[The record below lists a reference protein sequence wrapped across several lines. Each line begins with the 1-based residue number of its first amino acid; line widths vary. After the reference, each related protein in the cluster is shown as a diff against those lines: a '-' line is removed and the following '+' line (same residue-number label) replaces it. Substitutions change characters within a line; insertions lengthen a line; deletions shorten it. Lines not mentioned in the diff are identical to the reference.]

1 MMGRREDSQVQFLY
15 AFDLDKVVPPDH
27 LVRQIDGVLD
37 LSWVHKELAP
47 YYSHTG
53 RPSIDPV
60 LMIRMLLVGYV
71 FALRSERR
79 LCSEVQVNLAYRW
92 FCKLSVEDQIPDHS
106 VFSRARHERFRE
118 SDALRRVFEG
128 VVAMCIAAGL
138 VGGEAFSVDASLIKA
153 DVDKKKRVPGD
164 QPIAWPKAEEASR
177 AVREYLTAL
186 DAARSDEES
195 GDGDGGGSSGGGSRS
210 KPPKEVSLT
219 DPQATWVARPGVD
232 PFFAYDANY
241 LIDNKAGI
249 IVDAE
254 GTRANRTVEIA
265 VTQTMME
272 RVRRRFD
279 LRPQRLAGDTVY
291 GAVRLLKWLVD
302 RKITPHIPVWDKSA
316 RSDGTFSR
324 ADFVFDQERNI
335 YICPGGAELTS
346 TGNIDQ
352 GHIVYYRASKNDCST
367 CSLEAEVHDGGRAQD
382 HPRSQRG
389 CARSRPRA
397 GQHGSLPAV
406 TPGTQEGR
414 DAVCAYEAHPQA
426 RSASTARLER
436 RQGRGAAHR
445 DRAEPEAARQA
456 TRPRPT
462 IVRSRLPG
470 VSVASGIGTANASNP
485 RAPPTGGRENGSPP
499 SSSPR
504 RA

>member
-1 MMGRREDSQVQFLY
+1 MMGRREDRQVQFLY

-164 QPIAWPKAEEASR
+164 QPVSWPNAEEASH
-177 AVREYLTAL
+177 AVREYLAAL
-186 DAARSDEES
+186 DATRSDEES
-195 GDGDGGGSSGGGSRS
+195 GDGGGSSTRGNRR

-219 DPQATWVARPGVD
+219 DPQSTWVARPGMD

-249 IVDAE
+249 IIDAE
-254 GTRANRTVEIA
+254 GTRANRVVEIA
-265 VTQTMME
+265 VTQTMIE
-272 RVRRRFD
+272 RVGRRFD
-279 LRPQRLAGDTVY
+279 LWPRRLAGDTAY

-302 RKITPHIPVWDKSA
+302 RSITPHIPVWDKSA
-316 RSDGTFSR
+316 RHDGTFSR
-324 ADFVFDQERNI
+324 ADFVFDQGHNI
-335 YICPGGAELTS
+335 YVCPGGAVLTS

-352 GHIVYYRASKNDCST
+352 GHIVHYRASRNDCSI
-367 CSLEAEVHDGGRAQD
+367 CSLKPKCTTAVVRKITRDINEDVRDRVRALADTEAFQQSRRERKKVEMRFAHMKRILGLDRLRLRGLNGARDEVLLTATAQNL
-382 HPRSQRG
+382 R
-389 CARSRPRA
+389 
-397 GQHGSLPAV
+397 
-406 TPGTQEGR
+406 
-414 DAVCAYEAHPQA
+414 
-426 RSASTARLER
+426 RLVKLL
-436 RQGRGAAHR
+436 GRGPPPVA
-445 DRAEPEAARQA
+445 AARRKQ
-456 TRPRPT
+456 
-462 IVRSRLPG
+462 
-470 VSVASGIGTANASNP
+470 
-485 RAPPTGGRENGSPP
+485 
-499 SSSPR
+499 
-504 RA
+504 

>member
-128 VVAMCIAAGL
+128 VVAMCIAAGF

-153 DVDKKKRVPGD
+153 DVNKQKRVAGD
-164 QPIAWPKAEEASR
+164 QPMSWPKAEQASR
-177 AVREYLTAL
+177 TVREYLTAL
-186 DAARSDEES
+186 DDARSNDESDS
-195 GDGDGGGSSGGGSRS
+195 GNGDGSSGGSSRS

-241 LIDNKAGI
+241 LIDNRTGI

-254 GTRANRTVEIA
+254 GTRANRIVEIA
-265 VTQTMME
+265 ITKTMID

-279 LRPQRLAGDTVY
+279 LQPQRLAGDTAY

-302 RKITPHIPVWDKSA
+302 RSITPHIPVWDKSA
-316 RSDGTFSR
+316 RPDGTFSR
-324 ADFVFDQERNI
+324 ADFVFDPERNI
-335 YICPGGAELTS
+335 YVCPGGAELTS

-352 GHIVYYRASKNDCST
+352 GHILYYRASKNDCST
-367 CSLEAEVHDGGRAQD
+367 CSLKPKCTTAV
-382 HPRSQRG
+382 
-389 CARSRPRA
+389 SRKI
-397 GQHGSLPAV
+397 
-406 TPGTQEGR
+406 TR
-414 DAVCAYEAHPQA
+414 DLNEDV
-426 RSASTARLER
+426 
-436 RQGRGAAHR
+436 R
-445 DRAEPEAARQA
+445 DRVRALANTEAFQRSHRERKKVEMRFAHMKRILRLDRLRLRGLSGVRDEVLLTA
-456 TRPRPT
+456 TAQNLR
-462 IVRSRLPG
+462 RLVKLLG
-470 VSVASGIGTANASNP
+470 
-485 RAPPTGGRENGSPP
+485 RAPPSFAAACP
-499 SSSPR
+499 
-504 RA
+504 A